1 MPPSRRI
8 DPAAVAAQLTRR
20 WRNGRGSWLDGG
32 GSWPLQL
39 LLGVPTERET
49 TRDIAG
55 VRAWIAQW
63 QHIQRPGEVIW
74 TERQWPGLGRQRL
87 PERLL
92 LPDPEAVA
100 GWVGA
105 QPAWHLARLRAMRLR
120 ALPRAPAGWV
130 DAGERSQ
137 PSPVPAL
144 VHCTSLVHP
153 RALVH
158 PTAPI
163 SDVAGFVSESDLQV
177 KPPRADLS
185 LGRHFDWL
193 ANTAEADFE
202 RLLGV
207 LHWLGDHPDSHL
219 YIRQLPIPGV
229 DSKWI
234 AANRARVLDLL
245 RQLYRRDGDLHTLAG
260 LRREPDLLRL
270 RILDPALC
278 VGVAGLS
285 DISAPISEIA
295 ALPLQPERVFI
306 VENLQTGLA
315 MADLAGSVCF
325 MARGYA
331 VEAFAAIP
339 WLRARPCHYW
349 GDLDTHGFAILNR
362 LRHHLDDVRSLL
374 MDSDTLLRHR
384 PLWHHEENQ
393 ATGPLDRLT
402 DQEQAVFQGLLLNRW
417 GDRLRLEQ
425 ERIAWS
431 YAWKQVEHLAG
442 PAQ

>member
-1 MPPSRRI
+1 MAGTMPPSRRI

-39 LLGVPTERET
+39 LLGIPTERET

-63 QHIQRPGEVIW
+63 QHIQRPAEVMW

-100 GWVGA
+100 GWVGE

-120 ALPRAPAGWV
+120 AEPA
-130 DAGERSQ
+130 
-137 PSPVPAL
+137 
-144 VHCTSLVHP
+144 
-153 RALVH
+153 
-158 PTAPI
+158 
-163 SDVAGFVSESDLQV
+163 
-177 KPPRADLS
+177 RADLS

-193 ANTAEADFE
+193 ANAAEADFE

-207 LHWLGDHPDSHL
+207 LRWLGDHPDSRL

-234 AANRARVLDLL
+234 AAHRSRVLDLL
-245 RQLYRRDGDLHTLAG
+245 RQLHRRDGDLHTLAG

-270 RILDPALC
+270 RILDPALRAR
-278 VGVAGLS
+278 VAGLS
-285 DISAPISEIA
+285 DISAPIGEIA

-315 MADLAGSVCF
+315 MADLPGSLCF

-331 VEAFAAIP
+331 VEAFAEIP

-384 PLWHHEENQ
+384 TLWHHEDKQ

-402 DQEQAVFQGLLLNRW
+402 DREQAVFEGLLLNRW

-425 ERIAWS
+425 ERIDWQ
-431 YAWKQVEHLAG
+431 YAWTQVERLAMPG
-442 PAQ
+442 P

>member
-1 MPPSRRI
+1 MAGTMPPSRRI

-39 LLGVPTERET
+39 LLGIPTERET
-49 TRDIAG
+49 TRDIGG
-55 VRAWIAQW
+55 VRTWIAQW

-92 LPDPEAVA
+92 LTDPEAVA
-100 GWVGA
+100 GWIGE

-120 ALPRAPAGWV
+120 AEPA
-130 DAGERSQ
+130 
-137 PSPVPAL
+137 
-144 VHCTSLVHP
+144 
-153 RALVH
+153 
-158 PTAPI
+158 
-163 SDVAGFVSESDLQV
+163 
-177 KPPRADLS
+177 RADVS

-193 ANTAEADFE
+193 ASAAEADFE
-202 RLLGV
+202 RLTGV
-207 LHWLGDHPDSHL
+207 LRWLGDHPDSHL
-219 YIRQLPIPGV
+219 HIRQLPIPGV

-234 AANRARVLDLL
+234 VAHRSRVLDLL
-245 RQLYRRDGDLHTLAG
+245 RQLHGRDGDLHTLAG

-270 RILDPALC
+270 RILDPALRAR
-278 VGVAGLS
+278 VAGLS
-285 DISAPISEIA
+285 DFSAPIGEIA

-315 MADLAGSVCF
+315 MADLPGSLCF

-331 VEAFAAIP
+331 VEAFAEIP

-384 PLWHHEENQ
+384 TLWHHEDKQ

-402 DQEQAVFQGLLLNRW
+402 DREQAVFEGLLLNRW

-425 ERIAWS
+425 ERIDWQ
-431 YAWKQVEHLAG
+431 YAWTQVERLAMPG
-442 PAQ
+442 P